1 MTDTQ
6 LHVVT
11 GAFGYSGK
19 YIARRLLD
27 AGHSVQTL
35 TNSPDR
41 PHPFGDRVEARPLD
55 FEHPERLA
63 ESLRGASVLYNTY
76 WVRFNHPRFRHA
88 DAVENTLVLF
98 AAAREAGVAK
108 VVHVSITNPSEDSP
122 LEYFSGKARLERA
135 LVASGLD
142 HAILRPAVLFGDEDI
157 LINNIAWSLR
167 WFPVFPIFGDGQYRV
182 RPIHVDD
189 LARLAVE
196 QGAEPGSRVI
206 DAVGPESFAYR
217 ELVRT
222 IGRLIG
228 RRRLLV
234 GVPPGI
240 GYLGAA
246 ALGRMMGDVMLT
258 RDEVRGL
265 MADLLYVDSPATG
278 ETKLT
283 DWISEHADQLGRR
296 YASELARRKDREQA
310 YS

>member
-1 MTDTQ
+1 M
-6 LHVVT
+6 
-11 GAFGYSGK
+11 
-19 YIARRLLD
+19 
-27 AGHSVQTL
+27 
-35 TNSPDR
+35 
-41 PHPFGDRVEARPLD
+41 
-55 FEHPERLA
+55 
-63 ESLRGASVLYNTY
+63 
-76 WVRFNHPRFRHA
+76 
-88 DAVENTLVLF
+88 
-98 AAAREAGVAK
+98 
-108 VVHVSITNPSEDSP
+108 
-122 LEYFSGKARLERA
+122 
-135 LVASGLD
+135 
-142 HAILRPAVLFGDEDI
+142 
-157 LINNIAWSLR
+157 
-167 WFPVFPIFGDGQYRV
+167 FPIFGDGRYRM

-228 RRRLLV
+228 WRRLLV

-246 ALGRMMGDVMLT
+246 GLGRMMGDVMLT

-265 MADLLYVDSPATG
+265 MTDLLYVDSPATG
-278 ETKLT
+278 ETGLT

-296 YASELARRKDREQA
+296 YASELARRKDRERA